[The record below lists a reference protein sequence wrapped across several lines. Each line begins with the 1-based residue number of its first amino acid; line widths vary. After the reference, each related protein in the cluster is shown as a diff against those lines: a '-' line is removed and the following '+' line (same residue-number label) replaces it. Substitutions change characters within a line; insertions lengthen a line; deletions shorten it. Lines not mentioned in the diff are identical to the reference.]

1 MIPVFEKKD
10 FKFFLPYL
18 FKSNREKCKIN
29 LVFYLLSLWLLLKI
43 ITVKFTFLFVVH
55 LNMKCIKNFS
65 VTM

>member
-1 MIPVFEKKD
+1 MIPVFETKD

-43 ITVKFTFLFVVH
+43 ITVKFTILFVVH

>member
-1 MIPVFEKKD
+1 MIFETKD

>member
-1 MIPVFEKKD
+1 MIFETKD

-18 FKSNREKCKIN
+18 FKFNREKCKIN
-29 LVFYLLSLWLLLKI
+29 LVFYLLGLWLLLKI